1 MIAFA
6 GSYCSLFPLI
16 VNGSSSREQFALI
29 FNKCYIAAFTSNG
42 GCNASCIEL
51 KPLKRMSGSVEH
63 SSNHA
68 KIQKKLNARTIYG
81 VESMVTNHISDQE
94 LQRYYNRK
102 LTMPKQLARLERHL
116 RWCAACLHRMEE
128 IDNHVKGGPFLYR
141 FMLRSLSGVVAIW
154 GRIRLRLKV
163 PRRVK

>member
-1 MIAFA
+1 
-6 GSYCSLFPLI
+6 
-16 VNGSSSREQFALI
+16 
-29 FNKCYIAAFTSNG
+29 
-42 GCNASCIEL
+42 
-51 KPLKRMSGSVEH
+51 
-63 SSNHA
+63 
-68 KIQKKLNARTIYG
+68 
-81 VESMVTNHISDQE
+81 MVTNHISDQE

-128 IDNHVKGGPFLYR
+128 IDNHVNGGPFLYR

-163 PRRVK
+163 PRQVK